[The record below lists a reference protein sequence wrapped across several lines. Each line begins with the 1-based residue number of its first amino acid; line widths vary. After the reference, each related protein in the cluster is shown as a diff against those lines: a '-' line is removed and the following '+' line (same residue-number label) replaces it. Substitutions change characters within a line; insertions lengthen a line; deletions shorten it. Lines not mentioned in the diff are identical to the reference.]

1 MAFASFQSH
10 FKGEKDFQLLFDQ
23 MEEAKKEYNLA
34 VERLEHAGDRYR
46 EIASAQVMIC
56 RDRLNSLIQEIKEN
70 YTEEAYWSMFR
81 EPEKNKWER
90 FIHQLH
96 NLLIYGHW
104 DRLLD
109 GPY

>member
-1 MAFASFQSH
+1 MVIASLQPR
-10 FKGEKDFQLLFDQ
+10 FKVKKDFQLLFEQ

-34 VERLEHAGDRYR
+34 VERLEHAGERYR
-46 EIASAQVMIC
+46 EIAAAQVMIC
-56 RDRLNSLIQEIKEN
+56 QDQLNSLIQEIKEN

-81 EPEKNKWER
+81 EPEKNKWEKM
-90 FIHQLH
+90 IQQLH

-104 DRLLD
+104 DRLID